1 MRRNLSSLFLAAGL
15 LAASASAMAQI
26 AEQAPASQPAA
37 RTSRITLNLEGA
49 TAEDAFDQIAKQAG
63 VDLIVDNPSIW
74 AQADLVFINVKDAAF
89 WPTFMQ
95 LCQQSRI
102 SFDQNYNRSGIGGGR
117 AIHLTNSR
125 NGESPYAKL
134 PSAEAD
140 GFMVFAQSAARNYS
154 ISYDNPQNSTSS
166 FAVQLMVLAD
176 PATPLQQMQQPT
188 VTEAVD
194 ENGISLLPLPTDRN
208 RDRNNFY
215 GGNGRT
221 ESLAQQAAISLNYP
235 ANGGKKIAKIKGY
248 LRGTA
253 VTKVEQIEI
262 ADVMAMKE
270 PLKKGF
276 GEYDMTLYP
285 TKAVGNA
292 NDANNK
298 NKRYEFRLSLRKK
311 EKPQG
316 AGGIRREN
324 RDYNNLVSGM
334 VVTDAE
340 GRRYNSNVNNI
351 NNSETGM
358 EYTMQL
364 SPQQQGIG
372 APQKLSWRMAAETK
386 EIRVPFELKDMQI
399 P

>member
-1 MRRNLSSLFLAAGL
+1 MRPNVSSLFLAVGL
-15 LAASASAMAQI
+15 LAVSASVMA
-26 AEQAPASQPAA
+26 QAPASQPATRA
-37 RTSRITLNLEGA
+37 GRITLNLEGA
-49 TAEDAFDQIAKQAG
+49 TAEEAFDQIAKQAG

-102 SFDQNYNRSGIGGGR
+102 SFGQNHDQNRSR
-117 AIHLTNSR
+117 AIRLTGSG
-125 NGESPYAKL
+125 NGESTYSKL

-140 GFMVFAQSAARNYS
+140 GFMVFAQSAQRNYNL
-154 ISYDNPQNSTSS
+154 SYDNPQNSNSS
-166 FAVQLMVLAD
+166 FLVQLMVLAD

-188 VTEAVD
+188 VIEAVD
-194 ENGISLLPLPTDRN
+194 ENGLSLMPTNRN
-208 RDRNNFY
+208 RDGNNYY
-215 GGNGRT
+215 GGGRM
-221 ESLAQQAAISLNYP
+221 ESLTQQTSVSLNYP
-235 ANGGKKIAKIKGY
+235 TNAGKKIAKLKGY

-253 VTKVEQIEI
+253 VTKVELVEI
-262 ADVMAMKE
+262 PDVMAMTE
-270 PLKKGF
+270 PLKKVF

-285 TKAVGNA
+285 TKAAGDA

-298 NKRYEFRLSLRKK
+298 NKRYEFRMTLRKK
-311 EKPQG
+311 VKPEG

-324 RDYNNLVSGM
+324 RDSSNLVSGM
-334 VVTDAE
+334 VITDAE
-340 GRRYNSNVNNI
+340 GRRYQCNVNNT
-351 NNSETGM
+351 NNTETGM
-358 EYTMQL
+358 EYTMHL
-364 SPQQQGIG
+364 YPQQQGIG